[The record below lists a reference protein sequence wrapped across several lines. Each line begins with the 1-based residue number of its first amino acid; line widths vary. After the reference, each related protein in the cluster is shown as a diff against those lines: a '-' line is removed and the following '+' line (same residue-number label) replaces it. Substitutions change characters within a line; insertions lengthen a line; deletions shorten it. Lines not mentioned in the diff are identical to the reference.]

1 MAPAVAAL
9 IPILGNMFDR
19 IFPDAKAAGEAKLEV
34 MRMAQAG
41 ELAQLDAELKLATGQ
56 IEINK
61 VEAASQ
67 SLFVAGW
74 RPAIGWVCGA
84 AFAFK
89 FILGPGCRGHGRRR
103 APDHA
108 AGVRL
113 LGDEHYLAGAAWLGR
128 AAHCGE
134 GQGRLVG
141 SIVSITRS

>member
-1 MAPAVAAL
+1 MTPLL
-9 IPILGNMFDR
+9 IPILGNLLDR
-19 IFPDAKAAGEAKLEV
+19 IFPDPKAANEAKLEV

-56 IEINK
+56 IDVNK

-89 FILGPGCRGHGRRR
+89 FILGPAAVVAMAMSGHPITLPVFDFTEMSTILMGMLGLGALRTVEKVK
-103 APDHA
+103 
-108 AGVRL
+108 GVP
-113 LGDEHYLAGAAWLGR
+113 
-128 AAHCGE
+128 
-134 GQGRLVG
+134 
-141 SIVSITRS
+141 